1 MVGDTVGVAAGG
13 GGVEVEVVEV
23 VEVVS
28 GAVVSVEVVSG
39 AVVSGEG
46 VSGAV
51 VSVEVVSVGE
61 AMAIHVVAIEVG
73 TGTCPMG

>member
-23 VEVVS
+23 VEVV
-28 GAVVSVEVVSG
+28 
-39 AVVSGEG
+39 EG

-51 VSVEVVSVGE
+51 VSVEVVSVGK

>member
-23 VEVVS
+23 VEGVS
-28 GAVVSVEVVSG
+28 GEG
-39 AVVSGEG
+39 VSGEG

>member
-23 VEVVS
+23 V
-28 GAVVSVEVVSG
+28 

-51 VSVEVVSVGE
+51 VSVEGVSLGK

>member
-23 VEVVS
+23 V
-28 GAVVSVEVVSG
+28 
-39 AVVSGEG
+39 SGEG

-51 VSVEVVSVGE
+51 VSVEGVSLGK

>member
-1 MVGDTVGVAAGG
+1 VVGDTVGVAAGG

-23 VEVVS
+23 VE
-28 GAVVSVEVVSG
+28 G
-39 AVVSGEG
+39 VSGEG
-46 VSGAV
+46 VSGAM

-61 AMAIHVVAIEVG
+61 VMAINVVAIEVG

>member
-13 GGVEVEVVEV
+13 GGVKVEVVEV

-28 GAVVSVEVVSG
+28 G
-39 AVVSGEG
+39 EG
-46 VSGAV
+46 VSGAM
-51 VSVEVVSVGE
+51 VSVEGVSVGE

>member
-1 MVGDTVGVAAGG
+1 VVGDTVGVAAGG

-23 VEVVS
+23 VEVLS
-28 GAVVSVEVVSG
+28 GAVVSVE
-39 AVVSGEG
+39 
-46 VSGAV
+46 V

>member
-1 MVGDTVGVAAGG
+1 
-13 GGVEVEVVEV
+13 VVE
-23 VEVVS
+23 
-28 GAVVSVEVVSG
+28 
-39 AVVSGEG
+39 VVSGEG

-51 VSVEVVSVGE
+51 VSGEGVSVGE